1 MPSNL
6 GNGGLLK
13 ASTAYFNSTINIPI
27 QHTCKYRKDFEIPD
41 GYTCY
46 IWYTYIH
53 SHGQRKCN
61 NGVFINSSL
70 GFSSNWYNYQMG
82 SDGGTTGSGSEP
94 RGQTTINAEVKAW
107 VDSRQIIKIF
117 LKYNKN
123 TSVTIITL
131 LVTITAYMWPCH
143 KFSNDTG
150 LVFWWTTRA
159 HN

>member
-13 ASTAYFNSTINIPI
+13 ASTACFNSTINIPI
-27 QHTCKYRKDFEIPD
+27 QHVSTAKILKYWMDIHVTYD
-41 GYTCY
+41 
-46 IWYTYIH
+46 IHIYIH
-53 SHGQRKCN
+53 RHGQRKCN
-61 NGVFINSSL
+61 NGVFIISSF

-82 SDGGTTGSGSEP
+82 SDGGTTGSGP
-94 RGQTTINAEVKAW
+94 HGQTTINAEVKAW
-107 VDSRQIIKIF
+107 LDSRQIIKIF
-117 LKYNKN
+117 LKYNTN

-131 LVTITAYMWPCH
+131 LVTIAACMWQCH